1 MFNFLD
7 QMEILTLFS
16 KTVELLFIK
25 TETSHAEVNLQTF
38 IVVLVCVHVYNFI

>member
-16 KTVELLFIK
+16 TTVELLFIK